1 MVAGIVEI
9 RWNSLFDDDD
19 LVDELEFVVT
29 YLRMSKWGYEFS

>member
-1 MVAGIVEI
+1 MAAGIVEI

-29 YLRMSKWGYEFS
+29 YLRMSKWGCEFS